1 MGIYK
6 NRRQFS
12 SRLNNQALREKIKKL
27 NYDNQALYYKWK
39 SSEIKRKNQVAC
51 LLRALNEHLRRFEL
65 SERPQRS
72 RRVSFVIDQ
81 NHSKKSN

>member
-1 MGIYK
+1 MCIYK
-6 NRRQFS
+6 ERHFS

-27 NYDNQALYYKWK
+27 NCENQAIYYKWK

-51 LLRALNEHLRRFEL
+51 LLRALNEHVRRIRL
-65 SERPQRS
+65 SEKPQRN

-81 NHSKKSN
+81 NHSK